1 MIIRPYKYIRKNP
14 QVSNNF
20 FSILSQTREENEKL
34 CRALLPENR
43 EATLK
48 GRKLISEL
56 VYELGG
62 QDNPVSWQS
71 VQKKY
76 KEKYNEELAGE
87 VFFLIFLISKIYFKI
102 FSVPI
107 VGKNPLPT

>member
-1 MIIRPYKYIRKNP
+1 MDKGKVCMSDHYETIMIMSLHKYIRKNQ
-14 QVSNNF
+14 QVSNSF
-20 FSILSQTREENEKL
+20 FSILRQTREENEKL

-62 QDNPVSWQS
+62 QDNPVSWTS

-87 VFFLIFLISKIYFKI
+87 VCLFYFLFYM
-102 FSVPI
+102 
-107 VGKNPLPT
+107 